1 MSAEVLAAI
10 AGSLL
15 SLLFS
20 YVPGLSGWYAKLGEA
35 ENDDGTRKR
44 LVMLGLLVL
53 VAAGCYSLSC
63 AGWSAGWGVTLTCDQ
78 KGVMGLLQALLL
90 AVMANQSTYKISPK
104 T

>member
-20 YVPGLSGWYAKLGEA
+20 YVPGLSEWYANLGVA
-35 ENDDGTRKR
+35 QNDDGTRKR
-44 LVMLGLLVL
+44 LVMLGLLCL
-53 VAAGCYSLSC
+53 VAAGSFGLGC
-63 AGWSAGWGVTLTCDQ
+63 AGWAADFGLSISCDQ